1 MIALLLATMLSAGPV
16 AAQDQPPSPPAAG
29 PSTGADTST
38 KLPVSLDRIKQALEQ
53 PPPSQPLR
61 GLNEV
66 PSFKVEITAKQKIR
80 LEDLIN
86 SLDFK
91 TGPVPAGGLYG
102 YEQQRQAFPSVDN
115 PLRQPYAAFS
125 QPELTTVLVEN
136 LVGYYLAGKA
146 ASAITSEERAR
157 AEAAARAEV
166 VRAIT
171 DYCAAQPNS
180 GAGIKICAN
189 PSAVR

>member
-1 MIALLLATMLSAGPV
+1 MLVLLLAMILGVEP
-16 AAQDQPPSPPAAG
+16 AAQQPPPVERRASAATDG
-29 PSTGADTST
+29 QLN
-38 KLPVSLDRIKQALEQ
+38 LPVSLDHIKEALEQ
-53 PPPSQPLR
+53 PPPAQPLR

-66 PSFKVEITAKQKIR
+66 AQFRVEITEKQKIR

-91 TGPVPAGGLYG
+91 TGPVPPGGLYG
-102 YEQQRQAFPSVDN
+102 YEQQRQVFPPVDN
-115 PLRQPYAAFS
+115 PLRQPYAAFN
-125 QPELTTVLVEN
+125 QPELVTVLVEN

-146 ASAITSEERAR
+146 GSAISSEERAR
-157 AEAAARAEV
+157 AEAAARQEV

-171 DYCAAQPNS
+171 EYCARQPNS
-180 GAGIKICAN
+180 GAGIAICAN